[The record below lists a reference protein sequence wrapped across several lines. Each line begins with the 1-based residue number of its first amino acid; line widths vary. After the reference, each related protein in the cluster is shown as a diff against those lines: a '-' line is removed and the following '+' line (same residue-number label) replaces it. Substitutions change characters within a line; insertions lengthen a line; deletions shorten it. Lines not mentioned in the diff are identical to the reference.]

1 MVDDQ
6 RILEGIRAVARLH
19 LGVEDPIDLD
29 TPLVE
34 AWRLDS
40 LRMLTLVAELENHF
54 QLILEEGDEQG
65 LNQVRD
71 LVALLERR
79 GAR

>member
-1 MVDDQ
+1 MDDAQ
-6 RILEGIRAVARLH
+6 ILDGIRSVARQH
-19 LGVEDPIDLD
+19 LGIEEPIGME

-65 LNQVRD
+65 LHEVRD
-71 LVALLERR
+71 LVALLARR

>member
-1 MVDDQ
+1 MAEAES
-6 RILEGIRAVARLH
+6 ILEGIRLVARTH
-19 LGVEDPIDLD
+19 LSVEEPISLD

-54 QLILEEGDEQG
+54 QVILEEGDEQG
-65 LNQVRD
+65 LHQVRD
-71 LVALLERR
+71 LVALLQRR